1 MSEPRPDP
9 ERLRAVAAARGD
21 APFDLLLTGGAV
33 LDVVTGE
40 RREADVGLV
49 GPLIASVHPRGA
61 RADAAEALDV
71 SGQILAPGF
80 IDTHMHVE
88 SSMVTPAV
96 YAAAVVPQGVTTIVW
111 DPHEFGN
118 VLGLE
123 GVRLAIGLSRGLP
136 LRVIAL
142 APSCVPSAPGLERA
156 GADFGPE
163 ALAEMLSWPDIGGVA
178 EVMDMRGV
186 VAGEPRM
193 SGIVAAGLASGK
205 RVCGHA
211 RGLSGPAL
219 QAFAAAGVATD
230 HEITSGADLIE
241 KLRAGFTIELRGS
254 HDHLLPECV
263 AALNSLARL
272 PQTLTICTDDVF
284 PDDLEAKGGLTDVL
298 RRLIRYGLDPVETIR
313 AATLNAATRI
323 GRPDL
328 GVIAPGRAADIV
340 CLSDLP
346 SLAVT
351 AVVAGGKLAARD
363 GRLLADRTPATPAA
377 PALPTRTMKLAPLTA
392 ADFRLR
398 ATGRGDGPARLRTV
412 HGARFTAWGEI
423 AVSVQGGL
431 IDLPDEAAVMAV
443 IHRHGRAAPTPSLAA
458 LTDWGRWRG
467 AFATT
472 VAHDSH
478 NLCVF
483 GRDPADMAAA
493 ANALIAC
500 GGGMAVAKDGVVIAL
515 LPLPV
520 AGLVSDRP
528 LAEVA
533 AAFRA
538 IRAAAD
544 QVAEWKPPFRVF
556 KALVGAS
563 LACNP
568 GPHLTDVGISDGS
581 TGTVIQLADALLE
594 A

>member
-1 MSEPRPDP
+1 MTTPDP

-21 APFDLLLTGGAV
+21 APFDLLLTGGVV

-40 RREADVGLV
+40 RREADVGVV
-49 GPLIASVHPRGA
+49 GALIASVHPHRARG
-61 RADAAEALDV
+61 DATTILNM
-71 SGQILAPGF
+71 SGRILTPGF

-96 YAAAVVPQGVTTIVW
+96 YAEAVVPHGVTTIVW

-123 GVRLAIGLSRGLP
+123 GVRLAIALSRGLP
-136 LRVIAL
+136 LRVIPL

-156 GADFGPE
+156 GADFGPGE
-163 ALAEMLSWPDIGGVA
+163 MAEMLSWPEIGGVA

-186 VAGEPRM
+186 VAGAPRM
-193 SGIVAAGLASGK
+193 SGIVAAGLAAGK

-211 RGLSGPAL
+211 RGLTGASL
-219 QAFAAAGVATD
+219 QAFAAAGIATD
-230 HEITSGADLIE
+230 HEITSAADLIE

-263 AALNSLARL
+263 AALNALPCI

-284 PDDLEAKGGLTDVL
+284 PDDLEARGGLTDVL

-328 GVIAPGRAADIV
+328 GLIAPGRTADIV
-340 CLSDLP
+340 CLSDLA
-346 SLAVT
+346 SVT
-351 AVVAGGKLAARD
+351 VTHVIAGGREVARD
-363 GRLLADRTPATPAA
+363 GRLLGPHGASL
-377 PALPTRTMKLAPLTA
+377 ALPTDTMKLAPLSA
-392 ADFRLR
+392 EDFILR
-398 ATGRGDGPARLRTV
+398 APGRKDGPAQLKTV
-412 HGARFTAWGEI
+412 NGARFTSWGEI
-423 AVSVQGGL
+423 AVTVQGGA
-431 IDLPDEAAVMAV
+431 IHLPEDAAVMAV
-443 IHRHGRAAPTPSLAA
+443 IHRHGLAAPKPSKAAPSLSA
-458 LTDWGRWRG
+458 LTDWGRWAG

-500 GGGMAVAKDGVVIAL
+500 GGGMAVAKRGQVTAL

-528 LAEVA
+528 LGEVA

-544 QVAEWKPPFRVF
+544 EVAEWKPPYRIF

-568 GPHLTDVGISDGS
+568 GPHVTDLGISDGT
-581 TGTVIQLADALLE
+581 TGAVISLADALSD